1 MHRTNIYLD
10 DRQVVAL
17 DAAARRAGTTRA
29 ELVRRFVDRGLAEE
43 RADVERDLAAIRE
56 SFGALADEAPAVP
69 LRRDGARGE
78 HLAAMW
84 RS

>member
-10 DRQVVAL
+10 ELQIVGL
-17 DAAARRAGTTRA
+17 DAAARREGTTRA
-29 ELVRRFVDRGLAEE
+29 ELVRRFVDRGLAAD
-43 RADVERDLAAIRE
+43 RADIERDLTVLRE
-56 SFGALADEAPAVP
+56 AFGAL
-69 LRRDGARGE
+69 RDTDDAGVDRGDGDRGE